1 MQILII
7 MKTTQSKIISAS
19 ARNIKA
25 SLAHKEKV
33 KNIKKAIKFKY
44 HDSIKNEHNL
54 FKKIVVIIKRKVEIN
69 QKINELTSLD
79 KLYYVI

>member
-1 MQILII
+1 MQIVII

-25 SLAHKEKV
+25 SLAHKENV

-44 HDSIKNEHNL
+44 HDSIKNEHNI
-54 FKKIVVIIKRKVEIN
+54 FKKIIVIIKSNVEIN